1 MRDSEKTGV
10 GDMRVLALNNFQVVA
25 NCRGFTVIELIM
37 VVVLISIISVSVI
50 PKFLDTSSISRKG
63 AIAMVMA
70 DIRYGQE
77 LAMSSGDIKAVEFN
91 STWTSPKPYYKVET
105 STDGTMRTVYL
116 PSGVT
121 IDTTVTFTFNA
132 LGEPFTTNG
141 WSISVSAGGISESI
155 YVEQDTGQVSS
166 S

>member
-1 MRDSEKTGV
+1 MRDPEKTKV
-10 GDMRVLALNNFQVVA
+10 GDMRVLARNNFQIVA
-25 NCRGFTVIELIM
+25 DFRGFTLVEIIM
-37 VVVLISIISVSVI
+37 VIILVGIVAVSVV
-50 PKFLDTSSISRKG
+50 PKLLDTSAFSRKG

-77 LAMSSGDIKAVEFN
+77 LAMSSGDIKAVEFD

-116 PSGVT
+116 PSGAT

-132 LGEPFTTNG
+132 LGEPFTNNG
-141 WSISVSAGGISESI
+141 WSISISAGGISESI
-155 YVEQDTGQVSS
+155 DVAQYTGQVSS